1 MHLTGRNVGRWKD
14 TATGEDGDLLDLI
27 KHARGHPKLGH
38 AMAEARQIL
47 GITDPPRNADPKP
60 KPAPAAPTPA
70 PAPQP
75 TAIDDDD
82 VSSNTANAR
91 RLWERCR
98 PLTDTDAAIYLHSR
112 GISDIVHDSLRYHP
126 EVIYRED
133 SFVTRAPAMVAAIK
147 APDGSINA
155 VHRTW
160 LDASGTGKANLPEPR
175 KLLGY
180 AKGHGVLFHPE
191 RADRNNIV
199 VGEGIETVLSV
210 TTAIPGCAGIAT
222 LSSSVMAGIAIPASL
237 GRVLIAV
244 DRDKSGYPAA
254 MKLEERL
261 REEGRP
267 VRLILPQ
274 RNDFNDDLMALG
286 ASGLREH
293 VQAQLAAPALQLPGE
308 IPPPPAPCS
317 DRPAVPEPVLALAR
331 GALSSD
337 ASRFGLVALD
347 EVDRKGL
354 ADTIHFE
361 KTPNEQQV
369 RRCARAWADVATIA
383 ARQKGI
389 RKVLVLAD
397 AWLIAPL
404 ERELRARQLIPV
416 YPHLVTRKID
426 TPSGPRWDRK
436 LIGIVPSLRD

>member
-1 MHLTGRNVGRWKD
+1 MHLAGRNVGRWKD

-27 KHARGHPKLGH
+27 KHTRGLAKLGH

-47 GITDPPRNADPKP
+47 GITDASRSEKPKP
-60 KPAPAAPTPA
+60 KPAPAAPRPA
-70 PAPQP
+70 AQP
-75 TAIDDDD
+75 VENDDGD

-98 PLTDTDAAIYLHSR
+98 PLTDTDAAMYLHSR

-133 SFVTRAPAMVAAIK
+133 NFVTRAPAMVAAIK

-180 AKGHGVLFHPE
+180 AKGHGVQFHVE
-191 RADRNNIV
+191 RADRNDIV
-199 VGEGIETVLSV
+199 IGEGIETVLSV

-222 LSSSVMAGIAIPASL
+222 LSSSVMAGIAIPESL

-254 MKLEERL
+254 MKLEARL
-261 REEGRP
+261 RQEGRP

-293 VQAQLAAPALQLPGE
+293 IQAQLAAPALQLPGE

-317 DRPAVPEPVLALAR
+317 DQPAAPEPVLALAR
-331 GALSSD
+331 GALSWD
-337 ASRFGLVALD
+337 TSRFGLVALD

-354 ADTIHFE
+354 AETIHFK

-369 RRCARAWADVATIA
+369 RSCARAWADTATIA

-397 AWLIAPL
+397 AWLIPPL

-416 YPHLVTRKID
+416 YPHIVTRKID